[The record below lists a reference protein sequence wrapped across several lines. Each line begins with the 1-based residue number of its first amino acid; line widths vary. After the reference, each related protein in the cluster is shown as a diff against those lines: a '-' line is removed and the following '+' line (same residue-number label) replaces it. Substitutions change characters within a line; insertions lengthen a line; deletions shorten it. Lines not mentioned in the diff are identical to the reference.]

1 MDINKLERANILAKS
16 LLPKV
21 DALKKKNVA
30 ATAIGFTT
38 RIFMA

>member
-21 DALKKKNVA
+21 YAHELNH
-30 ATAIGFTT
+30 ILRPL
-38 RIFMA
+38 RIIMVV